1 MTDKPNEKSAGQ
13 RAYEKDRASTAWFGP
28 TVAWDKLDAEAKKRW
43 EWNASVTPKNQTI
56 KAP

>member
-1 MTDKPNEKSAGQ
+1 MTDESKPNEKSAGQ
-13 RAYEKDRASTAWFGP
+13 LAYERRMAIEAGMP
-28 TVAWDKLDAEAKKRW
+28 PWDMLHSKTQQRW

>member
-13 RAYEKDRASTAWFGP
+13 LKYEKEWRGHPDAGP
-28 TVAWDKLDAEAKKRW
+28 WDSLTTKAQQRW
-43 EWNASVTPKNQTI
+43 EWNASVTPKAQTI